1 MKNGGAVENDSM
13 TIFENIT
20 FIGNTAKEEGSAIF
34 CGNANVINCTF
45 INNHA
50 SEGIIF
56 AESGNLTIKGST
68 FTNTTNLTFSIIHAT
83 SPGNLN
89 IEDCIFS
96 NSKSKYATAIYTSRK
111 LNINGSLFENLSADM
126 TGGAIVLKGNYTSVI
141 KNTQFRNT
149 KANKNGGAIYVD
161 FQKNTEGLELKNT
174 TFINSSAEFGGA
186 ICQLE
191 GYMMIEDSTFSKNTA
206 TYSGGA
212 IYGSYANL
220 VLTDSEINSNKV
232 TSGDTTTAGGIYLD
246 NAYETRIS
254 NNIIANNTKHGIYSY
269 ESNLNVSNTTFEG
282 NGKTIHSIFTK
293 NNITNLILKNDTLNL
308 NDTDYISII
317 EENVAKFEL

>member
-1 MKNGGAVENDSM
+1 MIQKDNFVLNGNGHTIDAANQSRVFSISGNNVTLKNLKIINGNMKNGGAVENDSM

-174 TFINSSAEFGGA
+174 TFINSSAEFGE
-186 ICQLE
+186 Q
-191 GYMMIEDSTFSKNTA
+191 FVNW
-206 TYSGGA
+206 
-212 IYGSYANL
+212 
-220 VLTDSEINSNKV
+220 KV
-232 TSGDTTTAGGIYLD
+232 I
-246 NAYETRIS
+246 
-254 NNIIANNTKHGIYSY
+254 
-269 ESNLNVSNTTFEG
+269 
-282 NGKTIHSIFTK
+282 
-293 NNITNLILKNDTLNL
+293 
-308 NDTDYISII
+308 
-317 EENVAKFEL
+317 